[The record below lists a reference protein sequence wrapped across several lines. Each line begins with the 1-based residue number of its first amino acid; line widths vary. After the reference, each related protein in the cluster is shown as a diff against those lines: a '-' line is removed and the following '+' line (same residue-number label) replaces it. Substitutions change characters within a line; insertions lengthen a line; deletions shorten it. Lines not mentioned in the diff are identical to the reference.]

1 MLKKLFKK
9 HAFSQR
15 LKKQITFFLEVKSV
29 VKTKNQATKT
39 GANKKTLKKLFKKH
53 AFIKKT
59 KNQKVENKIRSHF

>member
-39 GANKKTLKKLFKKH
+39 GANKKTLKNFLKNT
-53 AFIKKT
+53 KKT
-59 KNQKVENKIRSHF
+59 KRLKTKKLKIK

>member
-39 GANKKTLKKLFKKH
+39 GANKKTLKNFLKNTLLSKRL
-53 AFIKKT
+53 KT
-59 KNQKVENKIRSHF
+59 KRLKIK

>member
-29 VKTKNQATKT
+29 VKTKKE
-39 GANKKTLKKLFKKH
+39 ANKKTLKKTF
-53 AFIKKT
+53 
-59 KNQKVENKIRSHF
+59 